1 MKERFVLVLYATPC
15 RGTRKRRGQVRM
27 SVATDG
33 VQSHCPGFSH
43 GLLSS
48 WNTAPFGEGEISC
61 DREGHESSAFSSP
74 TLEGSPLSSLGGE
87 CLTLTVGSETETAHE
102 SESDSACGTEV
113 QTEPRVDGGELSP
126 LFACVDMNGVV
137 ESAASLCMLGIDE
150 GRVFR
155 FGQVVRVPQGKMPL
169 CWVVATV
176 TLDDW
181 YALQRMWDALTLSN
195 AGMGCKAWMLFDE
208 MLTSWIGVFLI
219 GVIENSKLSCVHVT
233 PEGIMSTYLGLKVD
247 SSVFSVLWM
256 AVLPWS
262 EYRSWRSRC
271 DNLLSVSATTLES
284 GRGVDD
290 IESDLHRWMESCYML
305 SYLC

>member
-1 MKERFVLVLYATPC
+1 VKERLVLVLYATPC
-15 RGTRKRRGQVRM
+15 RGTKKRRGQVRM

-33 VQSHCPGFSH
+33 VQSHCPGYSH

-48 WNTAPFGEGEISC
+48 WMTAPFGEGELCC
-61 DREGHESSAFSSP
+61 DREVHSSALSSP

-87 CLTLTVGSETETAHE
+87 SATLTVGGETQTERD
-102 SESDSACGTEV
+102 SGSDSACGTEV
-113 QTEPRVDGGELSP
+113 NTESRADCGELSP
-126 LFACVDMNGVV
+126 SFTGVDMNGVV

-150 GRVFR
+150 CRIFR
-155 FGQVVRVPQGKMPL
+155 FDQVVRVPQGKMPL

-208 MLTSWIGVFLI
+208 MLNSWIGVFLI

-233 PEGIMSTYLGLKVD
+233 PEDIMSTYLGLKVD
-247 SSVFSVLWM
+247 SSVFSVLWV

-271 DNLLSVSATTLES
+271 DNLLSASATTLES

-290 IESDLHRWMESCYML
+290 IESDLHHWMESCYML